1 MADAWGVDFG
11 LLIGAGSRNEFYK
24 CIPYGGGNARGS
36 WKIRQRKLD
45 SWIGFERNRFLD
57 LPLYIKPD
65 GSVTTLES

>member
-1 MADAWGVDFG
+1 MADARGVDFG

-24 CIPYGGGNARGS
+24 FVPYDERNVRES
-36 WKIRQRKLD
+36 WKTRQRKLD
-45 SWIGFERNRFLD
+45 CWVRFEGNCFLD